1 MSNGK
6 QHKYTQEE
14 KDYLAEIVPGRSR
27 DEITEMFNA
36 KFGTNINI
44 KALSS
49 AYKRFGLSTG
59 RTGYFVKGQ
68 AAHNKGKKMSPATY
82 ERCKGT
88 MFKKGNVPGN
98 HTPVGT
104 ERLRRRYK
112 RDNNDYIWVKVA
124 EPNEWRMK
132 HVVVW
137 EEHNGPLPKDHI
149 VIFLD
154 GDHQNCSIDNLTIID
169 RATHVRLNQSNLRS
183 TDKELTKTGIA
194 AAQLITAMGKAKR
207 RK

>member
-88 MFKKGNVPGN
+88 MFKKGNVPKN
-98 HTPVGT
+98 HKRVGS
-104 ERLRRRYK
+104 ERVS
-112 RDNNDYIWVKVA
+112 RDGYYEIKVA
-124 EPNEWRMK
+124 EPNKWRAKHLIEW
-132 HVVVW
+132 
-137 EEHNGPLPKDHI
+137 ESHNGMIPKGKVI
-149 VIFLD
+149 IFLD
-154 GDHQNCSIDNLTIID
+154 GDPTNYEIDNLAMID

-183 TDKELTKTGIA
+183 TDKELTKTGVA
-194 AAQLITAMGKAKR
+194 VAQLITTMGKAKR